1 MRMRI
6 DAFWEPDE
14 TDARTDKP
22 AEGSRMLCRLAV
34 TIPIPSD
41 DMSMTMDGNQ
51 LDMTLA
57 LTPDQMKSMGEY
69 LIAHAEHPD
78 EHLQRRLN
86 APGTYTFDPL
96 ILEGTK
102 R

>member
-1 MRMRI
+1 MRI

-34 TIPIPSD
+34 TIPMTSD
-41 DMSMTMDGNQ
+41 DMSMTMDGDQ
-51 LDMTLA
+51 LDMTLT
-57 LTPDQMKSMGEY
+57 LTPDQMKSVGEF
-69 LIAHAEHPD
+69 LIAQAEHSD

-86 APGTYTFDPL
+86 TPGTYIFDPL
-96 ILEGTK
+96 ILEGA
-102 R
+102 RR

>member
-14 TDARTDKP
+14 TDAHTDKP
-22 AEGSRMLCRLAV
+22 AEGSRMLCRLAM
-34 TIPIPSD
+34 TIPTQSD
-41 DMSMTMDGNQ
+41 DMSMTMDGKQ
-51 LDMTLA
+51 LSMTLTLA
-57 LTPDQMKSMGEY
+57 PDQMKSVGEF

-78 EHLQRRLN
+78 EHLQHCLN
-86 APGTYTFDPL
+86 DPGTYIFDPL
-96 ILEGTK
+96 ILEGAK

>member
-1 MRMRI
+1 MRM

-22 AEGSRMLCRLAV
+22 AEGSRMLCRLAI
-34 TIPIPSD
+34 TIPTQSD

-51 LDMTLA
+51 LDMTLT
-57 LTPDQMKSMGEY
+57 LTPDQMKSVGEF
-69 LIAHAEHPD
+69 LIVQAEHSN
-78 EHLQRRLN
+78 EHLQHYLN
-86 APGTYTFDPL
+86 NPGTYIFDQFT
-96 ILEGTK
+96 LEGAK